1 MSSARYIIVARHDRT
16 GKLELPLGDMTLYGC
31 EPEGEE
37 QLLQNVRHQYGED
50 WSIAMYQPIGPFW
63 SGTKPPARYSLEYK
77 RRRAADGRRLT
88 SVGITFDGRWLGYY
102 NSFAAAVTALTIRK
116 VPVEEARSAII
127 PYWPKRKAK

>member
-1 MSSARYIIVARHDRT
+1 MSSAHYVIIARQDKT

-63 SGTKPPARYSLEYK
+63 SGVKKAPRYTLEYK
-77 RRRAADGRRLT
+77 RRRAADGRQLT
-88 SVGITFDGRWLGYY
+88 SVGITFDGRWIGYY
-102 NSFAAAVTALTIRK
+102 NSFASAMAALTIRK
-116 VPVEEARSAII
+116 VPADEARQAIA
-127 PYWPKRKAK
+127 PYWPKRKVK